1 MTLIIIPFR
10 LAILIFI
17 ENRKMRTFLM
27 VFFVVLGQWL
37 FGQNQVLSD
46 QEQEVYNVIVKLF
59 DGMRAG
65 DSTMVH
71 EVFSDDVRMY
81 TCFKDKNGEIQ
92 IQQGD
97 LNAFLNAVG
106 SPHEEMWDERIW
118 NTKVDVEMGVAQIWT
133 EYAFYIGET
142 FSHCG
147 IDAFQLIKEEDWKII
162 HLMDTRIKD
171 NCDKTK

>member
-1 MTLIIIPFR
+1 
-10 LAILIFI
+10 
-17 ENRKMRTFLM
+17 MRTFLM